1 MDKKNNIDTTIMPAE
16 WQQQEAVLLAWPHS
30 GTDWNYMLDEVQAC
44 FKRVAQAIVSEMKLI
59 VVAPRIGDVKRQLND
74 IDNGNIIYLEI
85 DTNDTWA
92 RDFGPIS
99 VFKNGIPF
107 LLDFKFNAWGMKFAA
122 CHDNQVN
129 LKMALHGIFKAQM
142 INYHDFVLEG
152 GSIESDGNGTIL
164 TTSHCLLS
172 PNRNDSMNKE
182 EIEHELKL
190 RLGAK
195 KVLWLNSGELVGDDT
210 DAHIDTLARL
220 APCDTILYVKCD
232 DASDEQFESLQHMET
247 ELKRM
252 TNAQGKPFNL
262 VPLPCPTPIRDVD
275 GQRLPATYANFLI
288 TNKQVLVPIY
298 GQEGYDNKAL
308 EVVQGVFPERK
319 VVGIDCNALI
329 KQHGSLHCITM
340 QIPQNFLKI

>member
-1 MDKKNNIDTTIMPAE
+1 M
-16 WQQQEAVLLAWPHS
+16 
-30 GTDWNYMLDEVQAC
+30 
-44 FKRVAQAIVSEMKLI
+44 
-59 VVAPRIGDVKRQLND
+59 
-74 IDNGNIIYLEI
+74 
-85 DTNDTWA
+85 
-92 RDFGPIS
+92 
-99 VFKNGIPF
+99 
-107 LLDFKFNAWGMKFAA
+107 
-122 CHDNQVN
+122 
-129 LKMALHGIFKAQM
+129 
-142 INYHDFVLEG
+142 
-152 GSIESDGNGTIL
+152 
-164 TTSHCLLS
+164 
-172 PNRNDSMNKE
+172 
-182 EIEHELKL
+182 
-190 RLGAK
+190 
-195 KVLWLNSGELVGDDT
+195 LWLNSGELVGDDT

-262 VPLPCPTPIRDVD
+262 VPLPCPTPIHDVD

-298 GQEGYDNKAL
+298 GQEGNDNKAL

-319 VVGIDCNALI
+319 VVSIDCNALI

>member
-16 WQQQEAVLLAWPHS
+16 WQRQEAVLLAWPHS

-122 CHDNQVN
+122 YHDNQVN
-129 LKMALHGIFKAQM
+129 QKMAHHGIFKAQM

-298 GQEGYDNKAL
+298 GQEGNDNKAL